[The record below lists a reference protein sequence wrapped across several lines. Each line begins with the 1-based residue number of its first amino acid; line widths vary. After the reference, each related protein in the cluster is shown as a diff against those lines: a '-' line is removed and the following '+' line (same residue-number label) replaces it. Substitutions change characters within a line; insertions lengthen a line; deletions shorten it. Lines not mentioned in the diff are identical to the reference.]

1 MKPEMNTFIWKRHC
15 GREFVKD
22 DKICTMVSSMGAQM
36 RLWYSHSQV
45 CGTLPKEGICTRKL
59 LQPKISG
66 LWQSPSKMFLFTCL
80 PHKSSSKHPS
90 AKMIVW
96 LKLYEE
102 KRLGKVFYLK
112 MTSDNKKYC
121 FIALEEETRGAGRS
135 SWKRSPGLLRMLTL
149 TRMPVRLPPSHVM
162 NANMSQRLTR
172 GWRST
177 KAKHTS
183 LSRTCEDHQKTTL

>member
-1 MKPEMNTFIWKRHC
+1 MGESLWRTIRSVQWSPRWELRWGFDTPTHRSVEHC
-15 GREFVKD
+15 PRRESAQE
-22 DKICTMVSSMGAQM
+22 SS
-36 RLWYSHSQV
+36 SN
-45 CGTLPKEGICTRKL
+45 PKYL
-59 LQPKISG
+59 DFDNPF
-66 LWQSPSKMFLFTCL
+66 KMFLFTCL

-112 MTSDNKKYC
+112 MTSDDKKDC
-121 FIALEEETRGAGRS
+121 FIALWEETRGAGRS

-183 LSRTCEDHQKTTL
+183 LSRTCEDHQQTTL